1 MTPRPGRPHFGP
13 GRPHFGDFGP
23 PAERR
28 PFCKKVFGHWEKA
41 WFSRFSRPRGAV
53 GHFSRFDAHLYQVH
67 VSRLDPK
74 VPHFSPKDPP
84 VPPIARR
91 RRKKSRHQRP
101 FSFCL
106 LTFLLSAFAGHVSG
120 PSFPFSCVL
129 AHGEHPVINESCV
142 WAFAGHVMALLSLLF
157 LCACARASPAI
168 VSFFFVAVSFVWY
181 ASFDTPIVYTSD

>member
-1 MTPRPGRPHFGP
+1 MVVGRC
-13 GRPHFGDFGP
+13 RC
-23 PAERR
+23 RR
-28 PFCKKVFGHWEKA
+28 SSSVP
-41 WFSRFSRPRGAV
+41 
-53 GHFSRFDAHLYQVH
+53 DI
-67 VSRLDPK
+67 LDR
-74 VPHFSPKDPP
+74 
-84 VPPIARR
+84 ARR

-168 VSFFFVAVSFVWY
+168 VSFFFVAVCFVWY
-181 ASFDTPIVYTSD
+181 ASFDTPTVYRLNRGGVAATSTGDDFLGE